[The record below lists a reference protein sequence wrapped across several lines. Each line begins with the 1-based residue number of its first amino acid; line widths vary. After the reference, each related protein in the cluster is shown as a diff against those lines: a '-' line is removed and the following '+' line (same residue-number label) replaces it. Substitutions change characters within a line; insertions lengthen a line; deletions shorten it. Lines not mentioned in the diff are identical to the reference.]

1 MSALERDL
9 FAHAR
14 LFVTALGA
22 AEPKATIPLDRD
34 SLLRRLEGL
43 DEELDL
49 LEREAAGLDPGL
61 HRLPRYLE
69 RDFDQLKF
77 EREAVEHVLAGACRS
92 TCCELCATVERK
104 R

>member
-34 SLLRRLEGL
+34 SLLRRLEDID
-43 DEELDL
+43 DELTELD
-49 LEREAAGLDPGL
+49 RDAAGLDPGI
-61 HRLPRYLE
+61 HRLPRWLE
-69 RDFDQLKF
+69 RQTEQLRF